1 MFKKNLVTLTL
12 LGAITACQTTS
23 NVQEI
28 QSTAC
33 FFPDAPKTEAPQW
46 VCGVTPE
53 DMAISSTG
61 FAKKNIAGLSVMNDM
76 STTDARSNL
85 GRQFEVSVQSIIKT
99 AVTSE
104 TNTADQES
112 TENVKEYFEKITKNV
127 SSTTL
132 NNSRIITRRSSPK
145 GGLYTLIG
153 MDQATFDLNMNKIIQ
168 KASAKDAELW
178 NKFNDKKTGE
188 ALTNVLSKLQ
198 K

>member
-76 STTDARSNL
+76 STTDSRSNL

-178 NKFNDKKTGE
+178 IKKP
-188 ALTNVLSKLQ
+188 AKR
-198 K
+198 